1 MDGND
6 SERIAGEPAGPSSA
20 RYVIDRARFPTMS
33 PTVEMPFVSHCCPPQ
48 LPSRPNLWSSGRFAR
63 QQASAERENTRRTR
77 RKPLTRMMNTSLT
90 FLLPSPSSRSSCGW
104 ALRRRYI
111 AVPTSSRPTRREEAL
126 RPFSVGPAARPV
138 TVRQAYPSPPPPAP
152 VGQPYPPPPNPAP
165 PRPAPPP
172 PPPRPPPPPLHTH
185 PTGRP
190 EGLSTQQADPHPS
203 PLGPHRDR
211 RPRPPVPS
219 AHSR

>member
-138 TVRQAYPSPPPPAP
+138 TVRQAYPSPPEPDHPRSDPLPPS
-152 VGQPYPPPPNPAP
+152 
-165 PRPAPPP
+165 PRTT
-172 PPPRPPPPPLHTH
+172 PPPLHTH